1 MASVFLQNEAV
12 ADKIN
17 VGDAEENEDS
27 SKELASRR
35 TIYGYPYQ
43 SWESQKTIIIN
54 FGGEGQSSV
63 QGYCLSLY

>member
-1 MASVFLQNEAV
+1 MASVFLQNEIV

-17 VGDAEENEDS
+17 VDAEENEDS
-27 SKELASRR
+27 SNELASRR

-63 QGYCLSLY
+63 QGYRLSLY